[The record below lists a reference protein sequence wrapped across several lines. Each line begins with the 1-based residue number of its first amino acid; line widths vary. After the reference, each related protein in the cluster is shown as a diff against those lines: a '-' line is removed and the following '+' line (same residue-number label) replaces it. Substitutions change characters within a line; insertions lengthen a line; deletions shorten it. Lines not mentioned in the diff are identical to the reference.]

1 MTRKSTASSW
11 LWSGNKYCIIIIYYD
26 NTFTVSYIFNDKAPV
41 ISLWIQSGRGQIAL
55 TLLSYRTGCA
65 IWCLGD
71 VTCDR
76 TWRLVIIA
84 NFSCSSSLAGLTN
97 MATLAAP
104 KAVSPLIRVYY
115 MITIVLKVNLTV
127 QLYNICGI
135 VKDNLNTCILARS
148 VQV

>member
-1 MTRKSTASSW
+1 
-11 LWSGNKYCIIIIYYD
+11 
-26 NTFTVSYIFNDKAPV
+26 
-41 ISLWIQSGRGQIAL
+41 
-55 TLLSYRTGCA
+55 
-65 IWCLGD
+65 
-71 VTCDR
+71 
-76 TWRLVIIA
+76 
-84 NFSCSSSLAGLTN
+84 